1 MTFDTYKERREHEA
15 REKARERHIRK
26 RMKKA
31 GMNPDS
37 QTDRFTW
44 ALRQVYRSAVDQS

>member
-37 QTDRFTW
+37 QRQI
-44 ALRQVYRSAVDQS
+44 ALRGRFVRSTAQQ